1 MVYFVRSDLAVAVNE
16 QGIYLSIQKIEN
28 TIENN
33 TYWNQAVY
41 AKKRVCGESTYV
53 MGDLHPLLNIFS
65 GASILQKI
73 DANGNKTVLYDA
85 SRALY
90 QGIVLQ
96 TIATVFL
103 VGFGVFIVIA
113 ASKNARKETA
123 RVKTEEN
130 REA

>member
-1 MVYFVRSDLAVAVNE
+1 M
-16 QGIYLSIQKIEN
+16 
-28 TIENN
+28 
-33 TYWNQAVY
+33 
-41 AKKRVCGESTYV
+41 
-53 MGDLHPLLNIFS
+53 
-65 GASILQKI
+65 QKI

-103 VGFGVFIVIA
+103 VVFGVFIVIA